1 MRVSIITALLAESD
15 LISVLAVALPLFV
28 TTLTVARNRLSG
40 EQTSLIFIDVF
51 MKILRLY
58 QYLAALTISST
69 NDCQS
74 PTVLHT
80 PKRYFLKRALTMSA
94 ATAIS

>member
-1 MRVSIITALLAESD
+1 MKALLAASD

-51 MKILRLY
+51 MFY
-58 QYLAALTISST
+58 E
-69 NDCQS
+69 D
-74 PTVLHT
+74 PTVAFISKEKVEISKL
-80 PKRYFLKRALTMSA
+80 ALSA
-94 ATAIS
+94 CASQSNKNFSAVFVEILIVSIESFC